1 MPVFQRRGKM
11 RRFSADRSKP
21 LPKGRTLVV
30 APRGKGAG
38 RFLMTLLFLLGCAAV
53 LNFPTGGPVLRV
65 GQAAKRDYR
74 ARVSFD
80 APDDE
85 ATRRVREEEAAKA
98 VHVFQENVDHITR
111 LTRDLGEFLQLA
123 VEVGNSE
130 TLLRR
135 AQEEWGLSID
145 QLKWL
150 KSHFDIKWM
159 ERGRNIV
166 KEAVE
171 KAARRGIMA
180 AVDRQAELDARRY
193 EIKVVSRAG
202 EAEPTVRSAY
212 RAIDYPRGLREFLA
226 SELIIWF
233 RDKPMEFQ
241 NVFLD
246 MLVHAAKPTLKP
258 DPSATEAAIR
268 KARSDVP
275 QQYRKIIKGS
285 IILGAGDRVTR
296 RALDEIA
303 LERTAFAEL
312 PQSARDRAGESK
324 QMRRRILR
332 AAGLTSVLVVGFL
345 VLAFYGLVFDSG
357 ALNSNT
363 RVFGVYAVCLFTLA
377 ALRALEY
384 FALPLEIAPVILAA
398 IVLVVAAGPTLA
410 FGATLFLTVLAGV
423 ATDGGLALSGSLLVG
438 GAVGI
443 LMLIH
448 VRRRTD
454 PLEAGA
460 LAGLACAIGV
470 WAFHLAGVSPAN
482 AEPAWPVSG
491 SLAGFGGGVL
501 AGVVLTASLPYV
513 ERFFDV
519 ATDLR
524 LLEWT
529 DQNQPLLRKLALEA
543 PGTYHHSTVVGN
555 MAEAAAE
562 AIGAN
567 TLLARAGSYLHD
579 IGKLNR
585 PDYFIENSIG
595 RVSRHDAL
603 SPHMS
608 TLILTAHTKDGAEL
622 AEDYGVP
629 SPLRRIILE
638 HHGTSVAQY
647 FYRRACEEV
656 GDSGTGPEIADF
668 RYRGPKP
675 RSPESAIVM
684 LADAVESAS
693 RTLENPSPG
702 RVERLVHEIVDARL
716 QDGQLDES
724 RMSITEIRR
733 VEASLTRSLTAVSH
747 PRIRYP
753 VE

>member
-1 MPVFQRRGKM
+1 MPVFQRRSKM

-21 LPKGRTLVV
+21 LPKGRTFTI

-38 RFLMTLLFLLGCAAV
+38 RFLMTLLFLLGGVAV
-53 LNFPTGGPVLRV
+53 LNFPTGGPMLRV
-65 GQAAKRDYR
+65 GQVAKRDYR

-80 APDDE
+80 ARDDE
-85 ATRRVREEEAAKA
+85 ATRRAREEAAAKTM
-98 VHVFQENVDHITR
+98 HIFQENVDHMIR
-111 LTRDLGEFLQLA
+111 LPRDLEEFLKLV
-123 VEVGNSE
+123 VEVRNSG
-130 TLLRR
+130 TLLDR
-135 AQEEWGLSID
+135 AHAEWGLPSEKF
-145 QLKWL
+145 KWL
-150 KSHFDIKWM
+150 KSHFDMNWM
-159 ERGRNIV
+159 DRGLEVV
-166 KEAVE
+166 KGAIE
-171 KAARRGIMA
+171 KAARRGIVA
-180 AVDRQAELDARRY
+180 AVDRQNELDARRY
-193 EIKVVSRAG
+193 EVKVASRGSDVAT
-202 EAEPTVRSAY
+202 AVRSTY
-212 RAIDYPRGLREFLA
+212 RAIDYPRGLREFFV
-226 SELIIWF
+226 SELVIWF
-233 RDKPMEFQ
+233 RDKPLEFQ
-241 NVFLD
+241 DVFLD
-246 MLVHAAKPTLKP
+246 MLAHAAKPTLKP
-258 DPSATEAAIR
+258 DNTATESAMR
-268 KARSDVP
+268 KARKDVP

-303 LERTAFAEL
+303 LERTAFAAL

-324 QMRRRILR
+324 QTRKRILG
-332 AAGLTSVLVVGFL
+332 ALGLTGVLVVGFL
-345 VLAFYGLVFDSG
+345 VMAFYGFVFASD
-357 ALNSNT
+357 ALTSNT
-363 RVFGVYAVCLFTLA
+363 RVFGVYAACLFTLL
-377 ALRALEY
+377 ALRVLEY
-384 FALPLEIAPVILAA
+384 FALPLHIAPVVFAA

-410 FGATLFLTVLAGV
+410 FGATLFLTVLVGV
-423 ATDGGLALSGSLLVG
+423 ASDGGLTLSASLLVG

-448 VRRRTD
+448 VRRRTN

-460 LAGLACAIGV
+460 LAGLACAICV
-470 WAFHLAGVSPAN
+470 WVFHLAGLPA
-482 AEPAWPVSG
+482 ADGESIWPVSE
-491 SLAGFGGGVL
+491 SLAGLGGGVL

-562 AIGAN
+562 AIGGN
-567 TLLARAGSYLHD
+567 TLLARAGAYLHD

-595 RVSRHDAL
+595 RSSRHDGL
-603 SPHMS
+603 SSNMS

-622 AEDYGVP
+622 AENYGVP

-638 HHGTSVAQY
+638 HHGTSIAQY
-647 FYRRACEEV
+647 FYGKACKEA
-656 GDSGTGPEIADF
+656 GDSDVRPAAADF

-675 RSPESAIVM
+675 SSRESGIVM

-693 RTLENPSPG
+693 RALANPSPG
-702 RVERLVHEIVDARL
+702 RVESLVHEIVDNRL

-724 RMSITEIRR
+724 RMSITDIRR
-733 VEASLTRSLTAVSH
+733 VEASLTRSLAAVSH

-753 VE
+753 VA